1 MNSSPS
7 IMSRTGD
14 GKAFYYPSQDGLTG
28 LRHAPIASHGSTLF
42 VHIPKCG
49 GTSILES
56 IRAAFPESDRLE
68 LNGDQFTNKD
78 QIAARVA
85 DRLPH
90 ASIVYGHRVFAGLGR
105 HMRQPVRLVT
115 VMRDPIE
122 RAISQY
128 NYILTRPTERQIVH
142 NALTPDHVRVPFA
155 DWLQEFPP
163 AANHIVWMLSQ
174 VLGDGPTVF
183 DFSLRVGTEEARLVS
198 ERLTLLTNVY
208 FFEQSGVD
216 AAIETLT
223 GLPPRRE
230 NAHLRRFV
238 DPADPL
244 VREAAAL
251 ACTLDRAVYTQAQQT
266 FGTAPPP
273 RPHELSVPMTPS
285 PHSE

>member
-1 MNSSPS
+1 MP
-7 IMSRTGD
+7 
-14 GKAFYYPSQDGLTG
+14 PHDGLTR
-28 LRHAPIASHGSTLF
+28 LRHSPIASNGSTLF

-56 IRAAFPESDRLE
+56 IRAAFPESVRLE
-68 LNGDQFTNKD
+68 LNGDQFTNKN

-105 HMRQPVRLVT
+105 HMRQPLRLVT

-128 NYILTRPTERQIVH
+128 NYILTRPTERQLVH
-142 NALTPDHVRVPFA
+142 KALTPSHVRVPFA
-155 DWLQEFPP
+155 AWLYEFPP

-174 VLGDGPTVF
+174 VLGDGPSVF
-183 DFSLRVGTEEARLVS
+183 DFSLRVGADESRLVS
-198 ERLTLLTNVY
+198 ERLALFSDVY
-208 FFEQSGVD
+208 FFEQAGVD
-216 AAIETLT
+216 AAIEALT

-230 NAHLRRFV
+230 NAHTRRFV

-251 ACTLDRAVYTQAQQT
+251 ACTLDRAVYDHAKQT
-266 FGTAPPP
+266 FGAAP
-273 RPHELSVPMTPS
+273 RPH
-285 PHSE
+285 